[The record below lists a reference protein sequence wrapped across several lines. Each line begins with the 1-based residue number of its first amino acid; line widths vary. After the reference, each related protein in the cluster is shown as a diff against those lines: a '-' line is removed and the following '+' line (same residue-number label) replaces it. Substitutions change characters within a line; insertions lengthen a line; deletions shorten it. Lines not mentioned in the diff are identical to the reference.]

1 MTATL
6 AVTDQLGIL
15 PHLVE
20 HYSTAEHPASYV
32 IEGALDTEVRVTF
45 KSWRGTFVGTGKTLS
60 AAAEDVRTKVNAA
73 PAEQLAEQPKPKVRP
88 SSLGKA
94 AK

>member
-20 HYSTAEHPASYV
+20 HYSTVEHPASYV
-32 IEGALDTEVRVTF
+32 IDGALDTEVRVTF
-45 KSWRGTFVGTGKTLS
+45 KSRLGTFVGTGKTLS
-60 AAAEDVRTKVNAA
+60 EAAEDVRTKVNAA
-73 PAEQLAEQPKPKVRP
+73 PAEQPVEQPKPRAKTP
-88 SSLGKA
+88 SLGKV